1 MSSDS
6 EIERKRAYKREYMR
20 KYRKANPEKISEIN
34 KKKYAKNP
42 EKYKQMRKDFRKNN
56 LEKVKFQ
63 ERKYSES
70 HREEKIK
77 KYSDS
82 KYDIFSKYSE
92 GKPKCACC
100 GEEEMYFL
108 TIDHIEGRAKWG
120 HEGYTSGKL
129 YRFLIKND
137 YPKGFQVLCMNCNLA
152 KGIYGKCPHEI
163 MRKEESFARM

>member
-1 MSSDS
+1 MVQTD
-6 EIERKRAYKREYMR
+6 EERKA
-20 KYRKANPEKISEIN
+20 YRKEYYQKN
-34 KKKYAKNP
+34 KKQKIEYTKKYTIEN
-42 EKYKQMRKDFRKNN
+42 Y
-56 LEKVKFQ
+56 
-63 ERKYSES
+63 
-70 HREEKIK
+70 EKIK
-77 KYSDS
+77 EYQKSYKPIKNKARREQNFKNRKFVIQHYSN
-82 KYDIFSKYSE
+82 KTN
-92 GKPKCACC
+92 KCACC